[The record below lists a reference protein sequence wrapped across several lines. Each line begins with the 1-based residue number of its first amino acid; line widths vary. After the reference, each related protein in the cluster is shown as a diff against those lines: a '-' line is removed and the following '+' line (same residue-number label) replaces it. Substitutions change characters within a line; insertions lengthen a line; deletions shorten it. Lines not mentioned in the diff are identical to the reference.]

1 MNELGKMS
9 SITMVETKKLR
20 PHPKNPRKRLGDL
33 TELVESIKE
42 NGIMQNLTAVPDPDK
57 DDGYMIIIGHRR
69 FAAGKKAGLKEFP
82 VSIVSLDEADQV
94 KLMLCEN
101 IQRSDLTP
109 VEQAEGFQ
117 MMIDFGFTVD
127 ELSQNTGFAPS
138 TIYHRL
144 NIAKLDK
151 DALKK
156 KMDQLTLTDLID
168 LEQIEDVQVRN
179 EILRKANRQTFA
191 QCVQSAVNDQK
202 MKHNEE
208 AFVERLKAAGLTERE
223 ANSWDRDIDN
233 VRTVYISAASDCSD
247 VDPEGYEHYAKSKY
261 TSCYLLY
268 SMKVESA
275 EEDKKSN
282 ELEKKIDDLRDLVGE
297 AKDELDAIALDMF
310 QEVDAFVAV
319 VCKGEYIKE
328 KRDEFLTACFM
339 LDITEAVA
347 FDICRADAVNH
358 DAYGIKESWEYQGS
372 IEDWRDQLEAAVRE
386 RYGNDPITYAV
397 IALAANLRGNYLTKG
412 WADGILSGRTV
423 FYNDLNAKELTRA
436 IKALE
441 IIGFKLEEDLKKYL
455 DEDNEIVKRVEMA
468 KAEYSDLIGVDE
480 N

>member
-1 MNELGKMS
+1 MEGKMNELGKMS
-9 SITMVETKKLR
+9 RITMVEAKKLR

-94 KLMLCEN
+94 KPMLCEN

-233 VRTVYISAASDCSD
+233 VKTVYISAASDCPD
-247 VDPEGYEHYAKSKY
+247 VDPEGYEHYAKNKY
-261 TSCYLLY
+261 SSCYLLY

-282 ELEKKIDDLRDLVGE
+282 ELEEKIEDLRDLIGQ
-297 AKDELDAIALDMF
+297 AKDELDAIALDIF
-310 QEVDAFVAV
+310 QEADAFVSV
-319 VCKGEYIKE
+319 VSKGDYIKD

-339 LDITEAVA
+339 LEVTEAVG
-347 FDICRADAVNH
+347 FDISRADLLDPEAF
-358 DAYGIKESWEYQGS
+358 GIESSWSFEGPKEE
-372 IEDWRDQLEAAVRE
+372 WRDQLETAVRNK
-386 RYGNDPITYAV
+386 YGDDPTTYAA
-397 IALAANLRGNYLTKG
+397 ITIAANMRSTYLTKG
-412 WADGILSGRTV
+412 WTEGILTGKTV
-423 FYNDLNAKELTRA
+423 FYNQINADDLTRA

-441 IIGFKLEEDLKKYL
+441 IIGFKLEDDLKDRKS
-455 DEDNEIVKRVEMA
+455 VV
-468 KAEYSDLIGVDE
+468 
-480 N
+480 